1 MDFLSE
7 VLQKYIEEHSSPEG
21 ELLSQLDR
29 ETHLKVMMPRMLSG
43 HVQGRFLSFISKIL
57 RPERILEIGTY
68 TGYASI
74 CLAEGLS
81 DSGELITI
89 DKNEELQDMVTD
101 YFQKAGIAGK
111 TRYLVG
117 DATEIIPT
125 LSGHFDLIFIDADK
139 ANYPEY
145 YKKCLPM
152 LSERGII
159 IADNVLWSGKITES
173 KPDRNTLALQQF
185 NDMVQNDPSVENILL
200 SIRDGLMLI
209 RKK

>member
-7 VLQKYIEEHSSPEG
+7 SLQKYIEEHSSGES
-21 ELLSQLDR
+21 ELLKELDR

-43 HVQGRFLSFISKIL
+43 HVQGRFLSFLSKIL
-57 RPERILEIGTY
+57 KPERILEIGTY

-81 DSGELITI
+81 SSGELVTI
-89 DKNEELQDMVTD
+89 DKNEELQNMVED
-101 YFQKAGIAGK
+101 YFRKAGIADK
-111 TRYLVG
+111 TRYLIG
-117 DATEIIPT
+117 DATSIIPT
-125 LSGHFDLIFIDADK
+125 LDGLFDLIFIDADK
-139 ANYPEY
+139 ANYPNY
-145 YKKCLPM
+145 YKMCLPM

-159 IADNVLWSGKITES
+159 LADNVLWSGKITS
-173 KPDRNTLALQQF
+173 DKPDKNTMALQQF
-185 NDMVQNDPSVENILL
+185 NDMVQNDPEVENMLL